1 MQPHELQQARLPCPS
16 LSPGAC
22 SKSIE
27 FESIESVMPSNHLI
41 LCCPFLLLPSI
52 FLSLRVFSSELAL
65 CIRWPKYWNFSI
77 SPSSEYSKW
86 ISLGLVGFDLLA
98 VRAFCVLGMVLGR
111 PLVADV

>member
-1 MQPHELQQARLPCPS
+1 MDCSTPGLLVHHQLLEIAQTHVLRVSDAIQPSHP
-16 LSPGAC
+16 
-22 SKSIE
+22 
-27 FESIESVMPSNHLI
+27 
-41 LCCPFLLLPSI
+41 CCPFLLLPSI

-65 CIRWPKYWNFSI
+65 CIRWPKYWNVSI

>member
-1 MQPHELQQARLPCPS
+1 MDNSMPDFPVHHQTQS
-16 LSPGAC
+16 LL
-22 SKSIE
+22 KLMSIK
-27 FESIESVMPSNHLI
+27 SVMPFNLI

-65 CIRWPKYWNFSI
+65 CIRWPKYWNVSI